1 MLTVAN
7 KYHGAKGINI
17 MRGSVFGNPYR
28 LQDGY
33 SREESIRLYRKW
45 LREQYRKKTRVYGAL
60 LKLSERVASG
70 EDVVLVCCC
79 KPKDCHGD
87 ILKEAIE
94 KIVEHRYNKKRKN
107 NEND

>member
-1 MLTVAN
+1 MATR
-7 KYHGAKGINI
+7 I
-17 MRGSVFGNPYR
+17 
-28 LQDGY
+28 GY
-33 SREESIRLYRKW
+33 KMDIPGKSQLYD
-45 LREQYRKKTRVYGAL
+45 AL
-60 LKLSERVASG
+60 LKLSERTASG
-70 EDVVLVCCC
+70 EDIMLVCCC